1 MGPKNLRDLPKEL
14 EPFFQWLGKIEE
26 LKKQIDFLEKIKN
39 HQTISVSVFLL
50 KSQLIEF
57 ELKQLISKLD
67 TKISKELISS
77 EYRRKNR
84 TPKDLSKDR
93 YTFGKLI
100 SILDEYESKHLI
112 KLMGMLKSLIKPRNN
127 FTHKLFD
134 ENLTFEEIN
143 KDIDKNITL
152 ANKTLIEIKDVY
164 NKIKF

>member
-1 MGPKNLRDLPKEL
+1 MNPKSLRDLPKDL
-14 EPFFQWLGKIEE
+14 EPFFQWLEKIEE
-26 LKKQIDFLEKIKN
+26 LKKQIDFLEKIKT
-39 HQTISVSVFLL
+39 HQTIRVSVFLL

-57 ELKQLISKLD
+57 ELKQLISKID

-84 TPKDLSKDR
+84 TPKELSKDR
-93 YTFGKLI
+93 CTFGKLI
-100 SILDEYESKHLI
+100 SILDEYESKHLTE
-112 KLMGMLKSLIKPRNN
+112 LMKMLKLLVKPRNN

-152 ANKTLIEIKDVY
+152 ANKTLVEIKTIY
-164 NKIKF
+164 NKIKL